1 MEAAIGKLLGKMPKD
16 MAERMPFK
24 VAYKQMAGT
33 NHPTIVKNSDHPM
46 YSKVD
51 GGNGGGSG
59 RRAEGTGK
67 DSVNIPKI
75 DWSKYNRVDNY
86 KPTFDTIPDEAYYR
100 LASKHYDEIRSVG
113 MEDIVQ
119 VVKNTGLSVEE
130 ISAVKQHIF
139 FDSHKIPLNDKSYR
153 VGQFTP
159 DADFGYA
166 WKQAQKEKELTQSQK
181 EWLQQM
187 IKHELTE
194 IKLMKQGYPYKNP
207 GAYNP
212 DSNSFGSKPPGAH
225 DAADPQPKGEFD
237 GAFSYNLKEQGK
249 IEKQLEKEKGE

>member
-1 MEAAIGKLLGKMPKD
+1 MGNEGLSDTFKNTGNALKETLEGLKDKLDNVMK
-16 MAERMPFK
+16 
-24 VAYKQMAGT
+24 
-33 NHPTIVKNSDHPM
+33 S
-46 YSKVD
+46 SS
-51 GGNGGGSG
+51 GGSG
-59 RRAEGTGK
+59 GGHPPSKGTG
-67 DSVNIPKI
+67 NAPIELEKI

-86 KPTFDTIPDEAYYR
+86 KPTFETIFDEANYR

-113 MEDIVQ
+113 MEDIEQ
-119 VVKNTGLSVEE
+119 VAKNTGLSVEE
-130 ISAVKQHIF
+130 IRAVKQHIF

-194 IKLMKQGYPYKNP
+194 IELMKQGYPYKNP

-212 DSNSFGSKPPGAH
+212 DSNTFGSKPPGAH